1 MLFRSQGI
9 EKDMVIN
16 FSEVRFRSRGAR
28 GRELMPANGQKEIV
42 MVFNFR
48 YDAPVAAGA
57 TEEAET
63 GQTFTWLIRFLEQGS
78 FDRMQEGVSTA
89 LFERKWG
96 AGSWKKLKV
105 CSFGWE
111 GGRERN

>member
-1 MLFRSQGI
+1 MD
-9 EKDMVIN
+9 E
-16 FSEVRFRSRGAR
+16 
-28 GRELMPANGQKEIV
+28 QKEIA

-48 YDAPVAAGA
+48 YDAPVAAGS

-78 FDRMQEGVSTA
+78 FDKMQEGISTA
-89 LFERKWG
+89 LFEGKWG

-105 CSFGWE
+105 RSFGC
-111 GGRERN
+111 G